1 MAGRKLA
8 EPRKTKVY
16 SFRFDAD
23 LESFINSVPN
33 KSELINFLIR
43 KERKRVERVERIKV
57 REMLCKMEEAQ
68 K

>member
-1 MAGRKLA
+1 MTGRKLA

-23 LESFINSVPN
+23 LERFINSVPN
-33 KSELINFLIR
+33 KSEFISFLIR
-43 KERKRVERVERIKV
+43 KEKEWVERVERIKV
-57 REMLCKMEEAQ
+57 REMLCRMEEAQ

>member
-1 MAGRKLA
+1 MTGRKLA

-16 SFRFDAD
+16 SVCFDTD
-23 LESFINSVPN
+23 LERFINSVPN

-43 KERKRVERVERIKV
+43 KEKERVERVERIKV

>member
-1 MAGRKLA
+1 MTGRKLA

-16 SFRFDAD
+16 SVRFDAD
-23 LESFINSVPN
+23 LERFINSVPN

-43 KERKRVERVERIKV
+43 KEKERVERVERIKV

>member
-1 MAGRKLA
+1 MTGRKLA

-16 SFRFDAD
+16 SVRLDTD
-23 LESFINSVPN
+23 LERFINSVPN

-43 KERKRVERVERIKV
+43 KEKERVERVERIKV

>member
-1 MAGRKLA
+1 MTGRKLA

-16 SFRFDAD
+16 SVRFDAD
-23 LESFINSVPN
+23 LERFINSVPN

-43 KERKRVERVERIKV
+43 KEKERVERVERIKV
-57 REMLCKMEEAQ
+57 REMLCRMEEAQ

>member
-1 MAGRKLA
+1 MAGKKPA

-16 SFRFDAD
+16 SIRFDSD

-33 KSELINFLIR
+33 KSELINFLVR
-43 KERKRVERVERIKV
+43 QEKKRVERIEQIKV
-57 REMLCKMEEAQ
+57 REILNRMEETQ

>member
-16 SFRFDAD
+16 SVRFDAD

-33 KSELINFLIR
+33 KSEFINFLIR
-43 KERKRVERVERIKV
+43 KEKERVERVERIKV
-57 REMLCKMEEAQ
+57 REMLCRMEEAQ

>member
-1 MAGRKLA
+1 MTGRKLA
-8 EPRKTKVY
+8 EPRKTK
-16 SFRFDAD
+16 D
-23 LESFINSVPN
+23 LERFINSVPN

-43 KERKRVERVERIKV
+43 KEKERVERVERIKV

>member
-1 MAGRKLA
+1 MAGKKLA
-8 EPRKTKVY
+8 EPRKTEVY
-16 SFRFDAD
+16 SIRFDSD

-33 KSELINFLIR
+33 KSELINFLVR
-43 KERKRVERVERIKV
+43 QERKRVERVERIKV

>member
-1 MAGRKLA
+1 MTGRKLA

-16 SFRFDAD
+16 SVRFDAD
-23 LESFINSVPN
+23 LERFINSVPN
-33 KSELINFLIR
+33 KSELINFLLR
-43 KERKRVERVERIKV
+43 KEKERVERVERIKV

>member
-1 MAGRKLA
+1 MTGRKLA

-16 SFRFDAD
+16 SVRFDRD
-23 LESFINSVPN
+23 LERFINSVPN

-43 KERKRVERVERIKV
+43 KEKERVERVERIKV